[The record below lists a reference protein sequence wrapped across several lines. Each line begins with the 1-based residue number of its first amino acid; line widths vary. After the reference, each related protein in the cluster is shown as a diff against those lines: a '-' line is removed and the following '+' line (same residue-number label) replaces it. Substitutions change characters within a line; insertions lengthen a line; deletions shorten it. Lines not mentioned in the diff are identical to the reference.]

1 MVASLLKAS
10 ARRKPIR
17 VVSRA
22 TLSEDALK
30 PLGLI
35 DLIGIGV
42 GGTLGSGLFL
52 LAGRAAREVAG
63 PGVTLSFALAAVA
76 CLFSGMSYAEMS
88 SRDPNCGGAYA
99 FAYSSLGELPAFLV
113 GSCLT
118 LEYGVASA
126 AIARS
131 WASYLG
137 EAFHIL
143 PAWTVGRGDN
153 LFSALACVLVLAIT
167 ALLAAGMEEAKWVI
181 NTSTALYA
189 GVVVIIIV
197 VGSMRVDV
205 DNWTPFLPFGTT
217 GVLAGASH
225 VFFSFIGFDEVA
237 TVAEE
242 ARDAAR
248 AVPLAMMISLAIVAV
263 IYVAATLVLTGM
275 QDYASIDLAAPFSAA
290 FSSVNLPVVAK
301 LVGLG
306 TATGMLNTTL
316 VSLAAQP
323 RIFVSMGR
331 DGLLPHFIA
340 SSMRVTTIRC
350 GTVVALCALAAPTEV
365 LADVVSGGTLLAFLA
380 TNLGLMNTRLRAHN
394 GGERGV
400 VWTTILAI
408 CCVLAGAT
416 YRLFTLHIIPVILVP
431 IFAVPLITVPS
442 CVLLRL
448 DMRGGA
454 EVEPVPPVFLCPF
467 VPALPIFGAITTCFL
482 MTQLPAEALYALIA
496 WLGVSATV
504 YFSYGAHNSNADAD
518 GDIASDDSVSLTT
531 AGHDTFG
538 AYEATTNGSSPSPA
552 DAALEF

>member
-1 MVASLLKAS
+1 MVARLLAAS
-10 ARRKPIR
+10 TRRKPIR
-17 VVSRA
+17 PAARMSA
-22 TLSEDALK
+22 ADDALK

-35 DLIGIGV
+35 DLVGIGV

-76 CLFSGMSYAEMS
+76 CLFSGLSYAEMS

-126 AIARS
+126 AIARA

-137 EAFHIL
+137 EAL
-143 PAWTVGRGDN
+143 PFLPRWAVGRGDN
-153 LFSALACVLVLAIT
+153 VISVFASGLVLAIT

-181 NTSTALYA
+181 NVSTALY
-189 GVVVIIIV
+189 GCVVVVIIV
-197 VGSMRVDV
+197 VGSTRVDV
-205 DNWTPFLPFGTT
+205 DNWTPFLPYGMT

-248 AVPLAMMISLAIVAV
+248 TVPLAMMLSLAIVAV
-263 IYVAATLVLTGM
+263 VYVVATFVLTGM
-275 QDYASIDLAAPFSAA
+275 LNYAAIDLAAPFSAA
-290 FSSVNLPVVAK
+290 FDDVNIVAK

-331 DGLLPHFIA
+331 DGLLPRFIA

-350 GTVVALCALAAPTEV
+350 GIVVALFALAAPTEF

-380 TNLGLMNTRLRAHN
+380 TNLALMNTRLRIHN
-394 GGERGV
+394 GGERNIF
-400 VWTTILAI
+400 WTTTLSICCILAGI
-408 CCVLAGAT
+408 T
-416 YRLFTLHIIPVILVP
+416 YRLFTLHFIPIIVVGIV
-431 IFAVPLITVPS
+431 AAPLITVPAYA
-442 CVLLRL
+442 LLH
-448 DMRGGA
+448 MEMQGGA
-454 EVEPVPPVFLCPF
+454 FVEPVPPVFLCPL
-467 VPALPIFGAITTCFL
+467 VPLLPILGAITTCFL
-482 MTQLPAEALYALIA
+482 MTQLPSQALGSLFA
-496 WLGVSATV
+496 WLAVSAGV
-504 YFSYGAHNSNADAD
+504 YVFYGAHHSNADVE
-518 GDIASDDSVSLTT
+518 GDIASDDSISLTT
-531 AGHDTFG
+531 AGHETFG
-538 AYEATTNGSSPSPA
+538 SFNGSEPSPQ
-552 DAALEF
+552 DSLLEF